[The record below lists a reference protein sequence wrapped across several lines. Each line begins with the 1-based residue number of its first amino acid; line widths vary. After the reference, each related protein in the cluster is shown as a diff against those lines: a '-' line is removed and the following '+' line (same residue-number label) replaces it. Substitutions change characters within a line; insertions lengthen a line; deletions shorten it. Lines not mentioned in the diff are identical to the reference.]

1 MTRAALERPSLFL
14 GEGRLVYE
22 LRRVAAPEDWQA
34 MHAIR
39 RATLFVPG
47 RHHDEIVYDDKHPDD
62 HDPAN
67 QPFLL
72 VLDGA
77 PIGVVRLDRRG
88 GAEGVVRLVA
98 MAPERQRQGHGRA
111 MSNLVDAEARR
122 WGLGKLFVNAY
133 EGAVGFYQHT
143 GWMAESWDPGE
154 LVGAASHCVQMAKR
168 L

>member
-1 MTRAALERPSLFL
+1 
-14 GEGRLVYE
+14 LVYE